1 MRSLLIPFLLLFSF
15 NLNGQN
21 NTIFGKIIDENDEP
35 LIGINV
41 YITNNKSIGSVTD
54 LEGKYEIN
62 STLSYPITISISGI
76 SYESKKITIIVNDDE
91 NLHHYSKKRLHSL
104 QKRFPESDDDLKA
117 SLSLRYFDPFRKGKK
132 RMILHSKITIVDRK
146 YALIGS
152 ANISRNALIHNYE
165 IMLKIKGKAVSR
177 IDDMLRDLSHA
188 IKHGD
193 DY

>member
-1 MRSLLIPFLLLFSF
+1 MGRTDNGTIENLSTSGSLWSGYHAEEIRKMFFDLLRSAKTTIRISAFSMGPKNPDTEEFFQIIEDKLL
-15 NLNGQN
+15 GH
-21 NTIFGKIIDENDEP
+21 
-35 LIGINV
+35 
-41 YITNNKSIGSVTD
+41 
-54 LEGKYEIN
+54 
-62 STLSYPITISISGI
+62 
-76 SYESKKITIIVNDDE
+76 KKITIIVNDDE
-91 NLHHYSKKRLHSL
+91 NLHSYSKKRLRSL

-117 SLSLRYFDPFRKGKK
+117 SLSLRYFDPFRKGKR

-165 IMLKIKGKAVSR
+165 IMLKIKGKSVSR